1 MPTSFSHSQVKT
13 SSEKKWEAAS
23 EPDYHTNEDLLYPYT
38 SMPYFGMYDL
48 VKIPIDRGLVHHV
61 DYWGEG
67 KVTNLEKVRGFSRSY
82 NVNEQFALVSK
93 GHSKGTQIPNRIPV
107 VSVDD
112 SDTSSYITDGGVKTV
127 TISTRPISKRC
138 AADVARI
145 VNASEGLVVAYG
157 YSDNSDDI
165 QNLER
170 ELVKK
175 GLYYGVGYELPADLK
190 TQTEFSTK
198 RVFADATSI
207 NNHLYNLVTG
217 GDYINAVKIVSS
229 LVNNQGYGVCRD
241 FVSRLVSQGIKNA
254 MSFAYKLWHEGHK
267 DIVVD
272 YFPSE
277 FQLILDQKRIKLI
290 GKHYNQALKLDANV
304 DWYNDR
310 LTWGDGKDYTSYR
323 VSWRLISLW
332 ENNNVIFKIQNT
344 EHNMYLKLDVN
355 VDSYGDRKTWG
366 SNDSSEKRHT
376 WFLYPVKVGD
386 QQLFLIE
393 NREYRQGLKLDASV
407 DWYGDRLVW
416 GNNGVVATNPEYFGF
431 IIQPW
436 Q

>member
-1 MPTSFSHSQVKT
+1 MTTSFSHSQVKT
-13 SSEKKWEAAS
+13 PSEEKWEAAS
-23 EPDYHTNEDLLYPYT
+23 EPDYHTNEDLLYPY
-38 SMPYFGMYDL
+38 SPIPYFGMYHL
-48 VKIPIDRGLVHHV
+48 VKIPIGRGLVHHV

-67 KVTNLEKVRGFSRSY
+67 KVTNLDRVRGFRRSY

-93 GHSKGTQIPNRIPV
+93 GHSKGKQIPNRIPV

-112 SDTSSYITDGGVKTV
+112 SDTSSYIRDGGVKTV
-127 TISTRPISKRC
+127 TISTGPISKRC

-157 YSDNSDDI
+157 YSENSDDI

-170 ELVKK
+170 ELGKK
-175 GLYYGVGYELPADLK
+175 GLYYGAGYELPADLK

-198 RVFADATSI
+198 MVFADARSI
-207 NNHLYNLVTG
+207 NDHLYNLVTG
-217 GDYINAVKIVSS
+217 GDYINAVKTVRS
-229 LVNNQGYGVCRD
+229 LDDNQGSGVCRD
-241 FVSRLVSQGIKNA
+241 VVSRLVSQGIKNA

-267 DIVVD
+267 DIVED

-290 GKHYNQALKLDANV
+290 GNHYNQALKLDANV
-304 DWYNDR
+304 DRYKDR
-310 LTWGDGKDYTSYR
+310 LTWGDGKYYTSYR

-332 ENNNVIFKIQNT
+332 ENNNVIFKILNT
-344 EHNMYLKLDVN
+344 EHEMYLKLDVN
-355 VDSYGDRKTWG
+355 VDRYGDRKTWG

-376 WFLYPVKVGD
+376 WYLYPVKVGD

-393 NREYRQGLKLDASV
+393 NREYRQGLKLDANV
-407 DWYGDRLVW
+407 DRYGDRLVW
-416 GNNGVVATNPEYFGF
+416 GNNGTVADNPEYYGF